1 MNNQLKQLY
10 HQDLNLWRLEIVTAI
25 QNRNIENMDWDNLI
39 EEINDMGASEKRAL
53 RSYTKRLIEHIL
65 KLQYWQGELE
75 YNQRGWKKEVVN
87 FREEIKSILKESPSL
102 NSYLQQN
109 YLDWY
114 QKSVKAIR
122 EEFTIPDDNL
132 VNLEKIMTDDYF
144 GEI

>member
-10 HQDLNLWRLEIVTAI
+10 HQDLNLWRQEIVAAI
-25 QNRNIENMDWDNLI
+25 QDRKLENMDWDNLI

-65 KLQYWQGELE
+65 KLQYWKSERE
-75 YNQRGWKKEVVN
+75 YNQRSWKKEVVN
-87 FREEIKSILKESPSL
+87 FREEIKNILKESPSL

-114 QKSVKAIR
+114 QKSVKAMR

-132 VNLEKIMTDDYF
+132 VDLKIIMTDDYF

>member
-10 HQDLNLWRLEIVTAI
+10 HQDLNLWRQEIVTAI
-25 QNRNIENMDWDNLI
+25 QNRKLENMDWDNLI

-53 RSYTKRLIEHIL
+53 RSYMKRLIEHIL

-87 FREEIKSILKESPSL
+87 FREEIKSILQESPSL

-114 QKSVKAIR
+114 QKSVKAMR
-122 EEFTIPDDNL
+122 EEFTIPDDHL
-132 VNLEKIMTDDYF
+132 VNLETIMTDDYF
-144 GEI
+144 R

>member
-10 HQDLNLWRLEIVTAI
+10 HQDLNLWRQKIITAI
-25 QNRNIENMDWDNLI
+25 QNRKLENMDWDNLI

-65 KLQYWQGELE
+65 KLKYWESERE

-87 FREEIKSILKESPSL
+87 FREEIKSILQESPSL

-114 QKSVKAIR
+114 QKSVKAMR
-122 EEFTIPDDNL
+122 QEFIIPDDNF
-132 VNLEKIMTDDYF
+132 VNLEIIMTDDYF